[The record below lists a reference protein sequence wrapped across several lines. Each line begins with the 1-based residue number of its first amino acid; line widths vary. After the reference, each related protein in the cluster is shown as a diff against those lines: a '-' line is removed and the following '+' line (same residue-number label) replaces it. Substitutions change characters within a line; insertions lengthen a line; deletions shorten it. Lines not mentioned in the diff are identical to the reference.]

1 MKQKDYILID
11 DFSLNLLK
19 HARSTGVSKF
29 LEILLSHDRMPQI
42 TFPTTYLNNR
52 KNRNPH

>member
-29 LEILLSHDRMPQI
+29 LEILLSHDLMPQI
-42 TFPTTYLNNR
+42 TFPTTY
-52 KNRNPH
+52 